1 MGGPWA
7 GLALRLSN
15 ALPSG
20 RKAPTEEETEAM
32 ADKDAGEDRPHARET
47 FGGFNWGSAFFGWLV
62 ATGVAVLLLAL
73 AGAIGGPIAGSSIGS
88 ERQAVGQA
96 GTIGI
101 VGGIVL
107 LIVLAIAYFAGGY
120 VAGRMSRFDGGRQGL
135 GVWIIGLVI
144 TILLA
149 IAGAIL
155 GSQFNLLAQLNLPTV
170 PNAGSFGIGAI
181 ITLVLVLV
189 VTLLAAMGG
198 GRAGQRYHRKVDTAL
213 GGG

>member
-1 MGGPWA
+1 
-7 GLALRLSN
+7 
-15 ALPSG
+15 
-20 RKAPTEEETEAM
+20 M
-32 ADKDAGEDRPHARET
+32 ADTDAEHERPHAKER

-62 ATGVAVLLLAL
+62 ATGLAVLLLAL
-73 AGAIGGPIAGSSIGS
+73 VGAIGGPIAGSSLGS
-88 ERQAVGQA
+88 GSQAARAA

-101 VGGIVL
+101 IGGIVL
-107 LIVLAIAYFAGGY
+107 LILLAIAYYAGGY
-120 VAGRMSRFDGGRQGL
+120 VAGRMSRFDGARQGL
-135 GVWIIGLVI
+135 GVWIIGLVL